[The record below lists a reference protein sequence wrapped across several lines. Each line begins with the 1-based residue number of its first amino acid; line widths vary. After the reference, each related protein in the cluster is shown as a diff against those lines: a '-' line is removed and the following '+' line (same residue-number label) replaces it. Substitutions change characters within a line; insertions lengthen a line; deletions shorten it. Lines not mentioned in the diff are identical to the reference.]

1 MLNLYNTLT
10 RQKEEFKP
18 IKPGEV
24 GLYTCGPTVYWFAH
38 IGNMRAYLF
47 EEMLKRVLQY
57 NGYKVKHVMNLTDV
71 GHLTS
76 DEDTG
81 EDKLEKGAR
90 RDNKTVWEVADFYAQ
105 AFKRDLNLLNFQ
117 NPDIWIKATDTV
129 KEQIELIE
137 KLEEKGFAYIIGDG
151 VYFDTSKLPTYGKLW
166 PNKKMDMKAGARV
179 EMAEG
184 KKNLT
189 DFALWKF
196 SPKEGPKR
204 QMEWESP
211 WGVGFP
217 GWHTECVVMSIENL
231 GIPFDIHCGGIDHI
245 LIHHTNEIAQAEA
258 AYGKDM
264 CNYWMHGEFLTLKN
278 DEKMAKSAGTVV
290 LVEDIIK
297 RGMNPLA
304 YRYLILTAHYRK
316 KVEFSWEALQAAQT
330 GLDNLYEK
338 VLEFK
343 NAPAEPIYSQK
354 AKDSQQKFLDAINDD
369 LNMPQALA
377 AAWEVVKDKEL
388 SKGEKYALLT
398 DFDKVFGL
406 DLDKVETK
414 KEEEVPEEI
423 KKLVDLRGQAR
434 QQKNWAESDRIRD
447 QIKTLGYEVEDTPQG
462 QKAKKL

>member
-47 EEMLKRVLQY
+47 EEVLKRVLQY

-264 CNYWMHGEFLTLKN
+264 CNYWMHGEFLTLKD

-297 RGMNPLA
+297 KGMNPLA
-304 YRYLILTAHYRK
+304 YRYLVLTAHYRK
-316 KVEFSWEALQAAQT
+316 KIEFSWEALQAAQT

-343 NAPAEPIYSQK
+343 NAPAEPIYSQR
-354 AKDSQQKFLDAINDD
+354 AKDLQQKFLDAINDD

-388 SKGEKYALLT
+388 SKGEKYALLI

-406 DLDKVETK
+406 NLDKVEAK
-414 KEEEVPEEI
+414 KEEKTPEEI
-423 KKLVDLRGQAR
+423 KKLMDLRSQAR
-434 QQKNWAESDRIRD
+434 QQKNWGESDRIRD
-447 QIKTLGYEVEDTPQG
+447 QIKAMGYEVEDTSQG